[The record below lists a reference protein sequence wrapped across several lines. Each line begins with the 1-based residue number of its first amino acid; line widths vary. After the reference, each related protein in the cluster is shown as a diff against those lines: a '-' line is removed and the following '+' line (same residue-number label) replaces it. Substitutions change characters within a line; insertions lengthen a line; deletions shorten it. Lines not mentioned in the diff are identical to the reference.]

1 MKFRE
6 IFRFELAYQARR
18 VSTWVYFVVL
28 FAFGFLIMLAAGADT
43 PEEVAFLNAP
53 NGVAFFTV
61 MGGVI
66 WLLLAGAVA
75 GEAGAR
81 DVETRMHP
89 LTYTAPVSK
98 ADYLGGRFLAAFV
111 LNASML
117 LALQVGLLLS
127 SLLLGTMPAG
137 RASRRL
143 LRHRTADCLCRDRNP
158 VCGGRPTRSR
168 DGSLPRERAPPR
180 RLGDRNR
187 DGGALSA
194 AGTRAADRSRR
205 VRQHR
210 ARTWRPRHRLNGT
223 RVSSRWK
230 G

>member
-53 NGVAFFTV
+53 NGVAFLAL

-66 WLLLAGAVA
+66 WLLLTGAVA

-89 LTYTAPVSK
+89 LTYSAPVSK

-111 LNASML
+111 LNASIL
-117 LALQVGLLLS
+117 LALHVGLLLS
-127 SLLLGTMPAG
+127 SLLLFPGHSG
-137 RASRRL
+137 RS
-143 LRHRTADCLCRDRNP
+143 
-158 VCGGRPTRSR
+158 GISRPTSSSHCRLP
-168 DGSLPRERAPPR
+168 LPRRQSSLRWPSDTVARWQPTSRA
-180 RLGDRNR
+180 
-187 DGGALSA
+187 
-194 AGTRAADRSRR
+194 
-205 VRQHR
+205 
-210 ARTWRPRHRLNGT
+210 
-223 RVSSRWK
+223 
-230 G
+230 